1 MFLLCLKNYKFQFWK
16 FLKFLEVSL
25 KWLQIDQS
33 FLLVWIVIM
42 NMTDIIYITYFYYNL
57 KIVYKIEKKYKKIEE
72 RRQTSILKSFNLKK
86 KVNKIYD
93 TI

>member
-57 KIVYKIEKKYKKIEE
+57 KLKKNWKKIEE

>member
-57 KIVYKIEKKYKKIEE
+57 KLKKNTKKIEE